1 MNEPLIEI
9 KNISAGYNGSKIIE
23 NINLTV
29 FENDFLGIIG
39 PNGGGKSTLL
49 KVIIGLLKS
58 EKGEVIFKRKVK
70 FGYLPQLNLND
81 SRFPI
86 TVKNVI
92 LSGLAAEKKI
102 FQRFNKK
109 DHNKA
114 DEIMEEFGL
123 TEYSNTPFG
132 ELSGGQIQRTF
143 LSRAII
149 SDPDILFLDEPTAFT
164 DKGFS
169 KNLYKILLEKNK
181 NTTIVMVSHDTGV
194 ISSYVKNIACIN
206 RTLHY
211 HSGNEITTE
220 ILDKYVCPVEIIT
233 HGTLPHRVLMMHKD
247 KK

>member
-9 KNISAGYNGSKIIE
+9 KNICAGYNGQRIIE

-29 FENDFLGIIG
+29 YENDFLGIIG

-49 KVIIGLLKS
+49 KVIIGLLKP
-58 EKGEVIFKRKVK
+58 EKGEVIFKRKAK

-81 SRFPI
+81 NKFPI
-86 TVKNVI
+86 TVKNVV
-92 LSGLAAEKKI
+92 LSGLAADKKI
-102 FQRFNKK
+102 FQRFNR
-109 DHNKA
+109 DDNNKA
-114 DEIMEEFGL
+114 ETILEEFGL
-123 TEYSNTPFG
+123 SEYKNSPFG

-143 LSRAII
+143 LCRAII

-181 NTTIVMVSHDTGV
+181 NNTIIMVSHDTGI

-211 HSGNEITTE
+211 HSGNEITSE
-220 ILDKYVCPVEIIT
+220 VLDKYSCPVDIIT

-247 KK
+247 NK